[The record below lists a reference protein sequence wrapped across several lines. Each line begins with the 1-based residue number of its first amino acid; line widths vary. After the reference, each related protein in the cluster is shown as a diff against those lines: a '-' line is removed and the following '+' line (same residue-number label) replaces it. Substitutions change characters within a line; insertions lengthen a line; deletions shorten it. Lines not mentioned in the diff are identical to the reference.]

1 MLTGAP
7 FFSSTIGGGIDE
19 HADNVVKMMAI
30 FTRCVMAFPSL
41 VMSHIY
47 GSGQII
53 ANTGGK
59 ICTGMMH
66 SDIKGDNPTTQGYLI

>member
-1 MLTGAP
+1 MLTGAT

-19 HADNVVKMMAI
+19 HADKVAKMMTI
-30 FTRCVMAFPSL
+30 FTRCVMALPSL

-53 ANTGGK
+53 ANTGAK

-66 SDIKGDNPTTQGYLI
+66 SDIKGDKPTTGGIA

>member
-1 MLTGAP
+1 MLSGAT
-7 FFSSTIGGGIDE
+7 FRSSAFGGGMDE
-19 HADNVVKMMAI
+19 HADKAVKMMTI

-47 GSGQII
+47 GSRQII
-53 ANTGGK
+53 ANTGAK

-66 SDIKGDNPTTQGYLI
+66 SDIQGDNPTTGGIA